1 MSPTAVT
8 APTLT
13 FAECM
18 VGTVLPELALPL
30 DRTLIVAC
38 AIASQDFEDVHHD
51 PGKAV
56 ERGMPDIFMSIN
68 STNGFIDRYV
78 TDVFGPTARIAK
90 VSLRLGVPNFPGDTM
105 TFSGVVD
112 AVEASTLTLSVV
124 GRNVRGAHVTA
135 QVRLAPTKVLEAHEP
150 HEGDK

>member
-1 MSPTAVT
+1 MSPTVVT
-8 APTLT
+8 TPTVT
-13 FAECM
+13 FEGCTM
-18 VGTVLPELALPL
+18 GTVLPELVLPL
-30 DRTLIVAC
+30 DRTLIVAT

-56 ERGMPDIFMSIN
+56 ERGMADVFMSIN

-112 AVEASTLTLSVV
+112 AVEGDALSLSVE
-124 GRNVRGAHVTA
+124 GRNARGAHVTA
-135 QVRLAPTKVLEAHEP
+135 RVRLAPTQP
-150 HEGDK
+150 HEGDE